1 MRRALLNREAVP
13 MMNDVPP
20 SGTISV
26 RIRLLSVTG
35 LAVVASLLIWHS
47 QLSGLLD
54 RPSGADEQ
62 PVVSGSG
69 VPRGTAPPV
78 SISPDQTRPAST
90 STSTSKATSVQTTK
104 PSTTPTAQLASYDES
119 SAEGLTSKL
128 RQRLKRATAAA
139 ARDGITVR
147 ITSGRRSVAKQ
158 RKLLNEA
165 IVKYGSRKAA
175 MRWVLPP
182 EYSAHVKGRAVD
194 IGPRAAMS
202 WMNKNGWRY
211 GICRRYDN
219 EPWHFEALTSP
230 GMKCPAREPYATPT
244 SD

>member
-1 MRRALLNREAVP
+1 MT
-13 MMNDVPP
+13 NDAPP
-20 SGTISV
+20 SRTISV
-26 RIRLLSVTG
+26 RTRLLSVTG
-35 LAVVASLLIWHS
+35 LVVVASLLIWHS
-47 QLSGLLD
+47 QLGNLLN
-54 RPSGADEQ
+54 RSSGADGQ

-69 VPRGTAPPV
+69 APRGTMPTMPPV
-78 SISPDQTRPAST
+78 STSPGQNRPTR
-90 STSTSKATSVQTTK
+90 TSTSKATSVTTTK
-104 PSTTPTAQLASYDES
+104 PSKPPVTRLTSYVES
-119 SAEGLTSKL
+119 SADGLTPQL

-139 ARDGITVR
+139 AAAGITVR

-158 RKLLNEA
+158 RKLLNQA
-165 IVKYGSRKAA
+165 IVRYGSRKAA

-194 IGPRAAMS
+194 IGPQAAMS

-230 GMKCPAREPYATPT
+230 GKKCPAREPYATPT
-244 SD
+244 SN

>member
-1 MRRALLNREAVP
+1 MT
-13 MMNDVPP
+13 NDLPP
-20 SGTISV
+20 SRTISV
-26 RIRLLSVTG
+26 RIRLLSVIG
-35 LAVVASLLIWHS
+35 LAVVASLLIWHY
-47 QLSGLLD
+47 QLGGVLHRAS
-54 RPSGADEQ
+54 RPDEQ
-62 PVVSGSG
+62 PVVSGAGIPS
-69 VPRGTAPPV
+69 GTAPPV
-78 SISPDQTRPAST
+78 SISPDQSHPA
-90 STSTSKATSVQTTK
+90 STSTSKATSVKTPK
-104 PSTTPTAQLASYDES
+104 PSTPTTVLLSSYDES
-119 SAEGLTSKL
+119 SADGLTSEL
-128 RQRLKRATAAA
+128 RARLKRATAAA
-139 ARDGITVR
+139 ARVGVTVR

-165 IVKYGSRKAA
+165 IAKYGSRKAA

-230 GMKCPAREPYATPT
+230 GTKCPAREPYATPR

>member
-1 MRRALLNREAVP
+1 MT
-13 MMNDVPP
+13 NDLPL
-20 SGTISV
+20 SRSV
-26 RIRLLSVTG
+26 RIWLLSVIG

-47 QLSGLLD
+47 QLGSVLH
-54 RPSGADEQ
+54 RASGADRQ

-69 VPRGTAPPV
+69 SPSGTAPPV
-78 SISPDQTRPAST
+78 SISPDQTRPSST
-90 STSTSKATSVQTTK
+90 STSTSKATSVKTPK
-104 PSTTPTAQLASYDES
+104 PSTTTTAPLASYDES
-119 SAEGLTSKL
+119 SAEGLTSLL

-165 IVKYGSRKAA
+165 IAKYGSLKAA

-230 GMKCPAREPYATPT
+230 GTKCPAREPYATPT

>member
-1 MRRALLNREAVP
+1 MT
-13 MMNDVPP
+13 NDLPP
-20 SGTISV
+20 SRSV
-26 RIRLLSVTG
+26 RIWSLSVTG

-47 QLSGLLD
+47 ELGSVLQ
-54 RPSGADEQ
+54 RASGADRQ
-62 PVVSGSG
+62 PVVSGSSS
-69 VPRGTAPPV
+69 PSGTAPPV
-78 SISPDQTRPAST
+78 SISPDQIRPS
-90 STSTSKATSVQTTK
+90 SPSTSKATSVKTPK
-104 PSTTPTAQLASYDES
+104 PSTTKTAQLTSYDES
-119 SAEGLTSKL
+119 SDEGLTSTLK
-128 RQRLKRATAAA
+128 QRLRRATAAA
-139 ARDGITVR
+139 ARAGITVR

-158 RKLLNEA
+158 QKLLNEA
-165 IVKYGSRKAA
+165 IAKYGSLKAA

-230 GMKCPAREPYATPT
+230 GTKCPAREPYATPT
-244 SD
+244 SN

>member
-1 MRRALLNREAVP
+1 MT
-13 MMNDVPP
+13 NDSPP
-20 SGTISV
+20 SRTISV

-47 QLSGLLD
+47 QLGSVLH
-54 RPSGADEQ
+54 RVSGADEQ
-62 PVVSGSG
+62 PVSGSG

-78 SISPDQTRPAST
+78 NVSPDQTRPP
-90 STSTSKATSVQTTK
+90 STSKATSKSSK
-104 PSTTPTAQLASYDES
+104 PSTTPTARLTSYDES
-119 SAEGLTSKL
+119 SADGLTSRL
-128 RQRLKRATAAA
+128 TQRLKRATAAA

-165 IVKYGSRKAA
+165 ILKYGSLKAA

>member
-1 MRRALLNREAVP
+1 MTKDL
-13 MMNDVPP
+13 PP
-20 SGTISV
+20 SRAISV
-26 RIRLLSVTG
+26 RIRLLCVTG

-54 RPSGADEQ
+54 RASGADEQ
-62 PVVSGSG
+62 PVVSGAG
-69 VPRGTAPPV
+69 VPRGTPPPV
-78 SISPDQTRPAST
+78 RTSPDQTRPTST
-90 STSTSKATSVQTTK
+90 NTSTSKVGSVTTPR
-104 PSTTPTAQLASYDES
+104 PSKTPTAQLMSYDDT
-119 SAEGLTSKL
+119 SAAGLTSPL
-128 RQRLKRATAAA
+128 RQRLKQATAAA

-147 ITSGRRSVAKQ
+147 ITSARRSVAKQ

-194 IGPRAAMS
+194 IGPRAAMG

-230 GMKCPAREPYATPT
+230 GTKCPAREPYATAK

>member
-1 MRRALLNREAVP
+1 MTNHL
-13 MMNDVPP
+13 PP
-20 SGTISV
+20 SRTISV
-26 RIRLLSVTG
+26 RIRLLSVTS

-47 QLSGLLD
+47 QLGDLLD
-54 RPSGADEQ
+54 GASGADGQ
-62 PVVSGSG
+62 PVVSGSSA
-69 VPRGTAPPV
+69 PRGTAPPV
-78 SISPDQTRPAST
+78 SSSPDQTRPT
-90 STSTSKATSVQTTK
+90 STITSKATSVKTTK
-104 PSTTPTAQLASYDES
+104 PSKTPTAQLMSYDES
-119 SAEGLTSKL
+119 SADGLTSKL

-139 ARDGITVR
+139 ARAGITVR

-165 IVKYGSRKAA
+165 IVRYGSRKAA

-194 IGPRAAMS
+194 IGPQAAMS

-230 GMKCPAREPYATPT
+230 GMKCPAREPYAMPK

>member
-1 MRRALLNREAVP
+1 MT
-13 MMNDVPP
+13 NDLPP
-20 SGTISV
+20 GRTISV
-26 RIRLLSVTG
+26 RTRLLSVTG
-35 LAVVASLLIWHS
+35 LVVVVASLLIWHS
-47 QLSGLLD
+47 QLGNLLN
-54 RPSGADEQ
+54 RSSGADGQ

-69 VPRGTAPPV
+69 APRGTMPMPPV
-78 SISPDQTRPAST
+78 SPSPGQNRPTR
-90 STSTSKATSVQTTK
+90 TSTSKATSGTTTK
-104 PSTTPTAQLASYDES
+104 PSKPPAIRLTSYAES
-119 SAEGLTSKL
+119 SADGLTPQL

-139 ARDGITVR
+139 AAVGITVR

-165 IVKYGSRKAA
+165 IVRYGSRKAA

-194 IGPRAAMS
+194 IGPQAAMN

-230 GMKCPAREPYATPT
+230 GKKCPAREPYATPT
-244 SD
+244 SN

>member
-1 MRRALLNREAVP
+1 MT
-13 MMNDVPP
+13 NDLPP
-20 SGTISV
+20 SRTISV

-47 QLSGLLD
+47 ELGGVLHRVSRAGD
-54 RPSGADEQ
+54 Q
-62 PVVSGSG
+62 PVVSDSG
-69 VPRGTAPPV
+69 IPSGTAAPV
-78 SISPDQTRPAST
+78 SPSPSP
-90 STSTSKATSVQTTK
+90 SKTTSVKTPK

-119 SAEGLTSKL
+119 SADGLTSKL
-128 RQRLKRATAAA
+128 RERLKRATAAA

-165 IVKYGSRKAA
+165 IAKYGSRKAA

-230 GMKCPAREPYATPT
+230 GTKCPAREPYATPR

>member
-1 MRRALLNREAVP
+1 
-13 MMNDVPP
+13 
-20 SGTISV
+20 
-26 RIRLLSVTG
+26 LLSVTG

-47 QLSGLLD
+47 QLSLLLN
-54 RPSGADEQ
+54 RPSGPDKQ

-69 VPRGTAPPV
+69 VPHGAVPPL
-78 SISPDQTRPAST
+78 STSPDQTRP
-90 STSTSKATSVQTTK
+90 TSTSKTSSVKTTK
-104 PSTTPTAQLASYDES
+104 PSKAPTAQLTSYNER
-119 SAEGLTSKL
+119 SAAGLTSTL

-139 ARDGITVR
+139 AADGITVR
-147 ITSGRRSVAKQ
+147 ITSARRSVAKQ

-194 IGPRAAMS
+194 IGPQAAMS

-230 GMKCPAREPYATPT
+230 GRQCPPREPYATAK
-244 SD
+244 SN

>member
-1 MRRALLNREAVP
+1 MT
-13 MMNDVPP
+13 NDLPP
-20 SGTISV
+20 SRTISV

-47 QLSGLLD
+47 QLGSVLHSV
-54 RPSGADEQ
+54 SGADEQ

-78 SISPDQTRPAST
+78 SISPDQTRPV
-90 STSTSKATSVQTTK
+90 STSTSKATSVKSSK
-104 PSTTPTAQLASYDES
+104 PSTTPTARLASYDES
-119 SAEGLTSKL
+119 SADGLTSKL
-128 RQRLKRATAAA
+128 RQRLKRAIAAA

-165 IVKYGSRKAA
+165 ILKYGSLKAA

-182 EYSAHVKGRAVD
+182 EYSAHVKGRAAD

-230 GMKCPAREPYATPT
+230 GLKCPAREPYATPT

>member
-1 MRRALLNREAVP
+1 MLN
-13 MMNDVPP
+13 DLPP
-20 SGTISV
+20 SRTISV
-26 RIRLLSVTG
+26 RTRLLSVTG

-47 QLSGLLD
+47 QLSGLLG
-54 RPSGADEQ
+54 RATGADEQ
-62 PVVSGSG
+62 PVVSGSS
-69 VPRGTAPPV
+69 VPRGTPPPV
-78 SISPDQTRPAST
+78 STSPDQTRPTRTTKAS
-90 STSTSKATSVQTTK
+90 SAKTTK
-104 PSTTPTAQLASYDES
+104 PSRTPTAQTTSYDES
-119 SAEGLTSKL
+119 SADGLTATL
-128 RQRLKRATAAA
+128 RQRLKRATTAAA
-139 ARDGITVR
+139 EDGITVR
-147 ITSGRRSVAKQ
+147 ITSARRSVAKQ

-182 EYSAHVKGRAVD
+182 QYSAHVKGRAVD
-194 IGPRAAMS
+194 IGPQAAMT

-230 GMKCPAREPYATPT
+230 GKKCPAREPYATPK

>member
-1 MRRALLNREAVP
+1 MT
-13 MMNDVPP
+13 NDLPP
-20 SGTISV
+20 SRTISV

-35 LAVVASLLIWHS
+35 LAVVASLLIWHD
-47 QLSGLLD
+47 QLGGVLHRAS
-54 RPSGADEQ
+54 RPDEQ

-69 VPRGTAPPV
+69 IPGGTAPPV
-78 SISPDQTRPAST
+78 SISPDQTHPASP
-90 STSTSKATSVQTTK
+90 SPSKATSVKTPK
-104 PSTTPTAQLASYDES
+104 PSTTTTAQLASYDES
-119 SAEGLTSKL
+119 SADGLTSKL
-128 RQRLKRATAAA
+128 RARLKRATAAA

-165 IVKYGSRKAA
+165 IAKYGSRKAA

-230 GMKCPAREPYATPT
+230 GVKCPAREPYATPT

>member
-1 MRRALLNREAVP
+1 MT
-13 MMNDVPP
+13 NDLPP
-20 SGTISV
+20 SRTISV

-47 QLSGLLD
+47 ELGGVLHRAVGPD
-54 RPSGADEQ
+54 KQ

-69 VPRGTAPPV
+69 APSGTAPPV
-78 SISPDQTRPAST
+78 SISPDQTST
-90 STSTSKATSVQTTK
+90 SPSTSPSTSKATSVKTPK
-104 PSTTPTAQLASYDES
+104 PSTTTTAQLSSYDES
-119 SAEGLTSKL
+119 STDGLTSKL
-128 RQRLKRATAAA
+128 RARLKRATAAA
-139 ARDGITVR
+139 ARDGITVSV
-147 ITSGRRSVAKQ
+147 TSGRRSVAKQ

-165 IVKYGSRKAA
+165 IAKYGSRKAA

-230 GMKCPAREPYATPT
+230 GTKCPAREPYATPR

>member
-1 MRRALLNREAVP
+1 MRPGVRPHRQIPLPVTRGRSLGRMRRALLNREAVP

-78 SISPDQTRPAST
+78 SIS
-90 STSTSKATSVQTTK
+90 
-104 PSTTPTAQLASYDES
+104 
-119 SAEGLTSKL
+119 
-128 RQRLKRATAAA
+128 
-139 ARDGITVR
+139 
-147 ITSGRRSVAKQ
+147 
-158 RKLLNEA
+158 
-165 IVKYGSRKAA
+165 
-175 MRWVLPP
+175 
-182 EYSAHVKGRAVD
+182 
-194 IGPRAAMS
+194 
-202 WMNKNGWRY
+202 
-211 GICRRYDN
+211 
-219 EPWHFEALTSP
+219 
-230 GMKCPAREPYATPT
+230 
-244 SD
+244 

>member
-1 MRRALLNREAVP
+1 MTT
-13 MMNDVPP
+13 NDLPP
-20 SGTISV
+20 SRSV
-26 RIRLLSVTG
+26 RIWLLSVTS

-47 QLSGLLD
+47 QLGSVLH
-54 RPSGADEQ
+54 RVSGADRQ
-62 PVVSGSG
+62 PVVSGAG
-69 VPRGTAPPV
+69 VPSGTTPPV
-78 SISPDQTRPAST
+78 SISPDQTRPS
-90 STSTSKATSVQTTK
+90 SPSKATSVKTPK
-104 PSTTPTAQLASYDES
+104 PSTTKTAQLESYDES
-119 SAEGLTSKL
+119 STEGLTSTL
-128 RQRLKRATAAA
+128 RQRLNRATAAA

-165 IVKYGSRKAA
+165 IAKYGSLKAA

-230 GMKCPAREPYATPT
+230 GMKCPAREPYASPT

>member
-1 MRRALLNREAVP
+1 MT
-13 MMNDVPP
+13 NDLPP
-20 SGTISV
+20 SRTISA
-26 RIRLLSVTG
+26 RTRLLSVTG

-47 QLSGLLD
+47 QLSGLLG
-54 RPSGADEQ
+54 RAPGADEQ
-62 PVVSGSG
+62 TVVSGSG
-69 VPRGTAPPV
+69 VPRGTPPPV
-78 SISPDQTRPAST
+78 STSPDQTRPTRTITTKAS
-90 STSTSKATSVQTTK
+90 SVKTTK
-104 PSTTPTAQLASYDES
+104 PSKTPTARTTSYDES
-119 SAEGLTSKL
+119 SADGLTPTL

-139 ARDGITVR
+139 AKDGITVR
-147 ITSGRRSVAKQ
+147 ITSARRSVAKQ

-175 MRWVLPP
+175 TRWVLPP

-194 IGPRAAMS
+194 IGPQAAMT
-202 WMNKNGWRY
+202 WMNQNGWRY

-230 GMKCPAREPYATPT
+230 GKKCPAREPYATPK